1 MNFYNNFDGDDDWA
15 VLVYIWFIVLIILS
29 FIAR

>member
-1 MNFYNNFDGDDDWA
+1 MNFYNNFDDDDDWA
-15 VLVYIWFIVLIILS
+15 VLIYIWFIVLIILS